1 MGLTMRRLCDV
12 RWMRVISFSALLMF
26 GKLTHAAEPETVS
39 WYSRGQKETWEVNN
53 SKVTFKT
60 YDKVSAT
67 NFRNKSVA
75 EKISILN
82 MHGYNLL
89 MADITQQEIINE
101 ELSYQLSEYK
111 PVYALKYKHA
121 SGLLPDRDI
130 YIDNQLLVKF
140 KQPFV
145 SQTALEQF
153 MAQYNLTLAHQPAE
167 NLSQYGHYTYVFN
180 VTENSTVTHPAK
192 LAGKIYQDN
201 KSIIAEARPN
211 MLNMYEIN
219 NNAVSSAAWHLAN
232 QGQSIFCSSVNAQ
245 QAANTGI
252 VSVWNA
258 GYKGQ
263 HIKVGII
270 DVHGFDYNHP
280 DMQGQFHNGWDFIKN
295 QEINQNNFAATSQTQ
310 SHGMAVAGI
319 IAAKSGGGATGVAPE
334 AKIVPFLVD
343 LSDVSIIRA
352 LQKAMQPGFDVDVL
366 NCSFSGTGNNPLIED
381 EIKNLTSFGRV
392 RFGEAKGVVVVGSAG
407 NENLNDEQITTYPG
421 GYAEVISV
429 TATTPE
435 DKKKEINDKWNLTNA
450 WAPNYGK
457 KLHIGAPGVCI
468 PTTDFSGNIGY
479 SSSNYISFSRTS
491 SAAPVVAG
499 VVALLLSK
507 NQELTFQEIHDKLA
521 ESADKVGGYNYNY
534 DTEKPGHSKEMGFG
548 RVNALKAIEETA
560 VSVKEVTNN
569 TAEYKLAVEN
579 PVGGTLTINYDFSN
593 LKEDV
598 VLEIYNPEG
607 KLVNVSKLFR
617 HEELITIDVYDL
629 SPGMYYSKFYNK
641 EDDLVQTVKFIKLW

>member
-111 PVYALKYKHA
+111 PVYTLKYKHA
-121 SGLLPDRDI
+121 SGLLPARDVF
-130 YIDNQLLVKF
+130 IDNQLLVKF
-140 KQPFV
+140 KQPFI
-145 SQTALEQF
+145 SETALLQF
-153 MAQYNLTLAHQPAE
+153 MEQYSLSLVHQPTE
-167 NLSQYGHYTYVFN
+167 NLYSYGNYTYVFN
-180 VTENSTVTHPAK
+180 VEESNAVNHPAK
-192 LAGKIYQDN
+192 VAEKIYVEN
-201 KSIIAEARPN
+201 KSLIAEARPN
-211 MLNMYEIN
+211 MLNMFEVN

-232 QGQSIFCSSVNAQ
+232 QGQTIFCSSVNAQ

-263 HIKVGII
+263 HIKVGVI

-280 DMQGQFHNGWDFIKN
+280 DMQGQFHNGWDFIKDK
-295 QEINQNNFAATSQTQ
+295 EINQNNFAATSQTQ

-319 IAAKSGGGATGVAPE
+319 IAAKGGGASGVAPQ

-352 LQKAMQPGFDVDVL
+352 LQKAMQQGFDVDVL

-381 EIKNLTSFGRV
+381 EIKNLTSFGRI
-392 RFGEAKGVVVVGSAG
+392 RFGEAKGVVVVASAG
-407 NENLNDEQITTYPG
+407 NENLNDEQIPTYPG
-421 GYAEVISV
+421 GYDEVISV
-429 TATTPE
+429 TASTPE
-435 DKKKEINDKWNLTNA
+435 DKKKEINDKWNLTNS
-450 WAPNYGK
+450 WAPNYGRR
-457 KLHIGAPGVCI
+457 LHIGAPGICI

-479 SSSNYISFSRTS
+479 SNSNYISFSRTS

-507 NQELTFQEIHDKLA
+507 NQALTWQEIKNKLA
-521 ESADKVGGYNYNY
+521 ESADKVGGYNYSY
-534 DTEKPGHSKEMGFG
+534 DGEKPGHSKEMGFG
-548 RVNALKAIEETA
+548 RVNALRAIEETA
-560 VSVKEVTNN
+560 VGIKETVKPV
-569 TAEYKLAVEN
+569 AEYKLAVEN
-579 PVGGTLTINYDFSN
+579 PVRNTLTINYDFSN

-598 VLEIYNPEG
+598 ALEIYNPEG
-607 KLVNVSKLFR
+607 KLINVSKLFR
-617 HEELITIDVYDL
+617 HEEIVTLDVQDL

-641 EDDLVQTVKFIKLW
+641 EDELVQTVKFIKLW